1 MCLRGLCPGGRKS
14 AIIKARFGIREIAPV
29 ETTHCHRIG
38 ERGGH
43 AHQQVPIAT
52 SGFNQQDPDLRIRR
66 QAVSED
72 AACRSGANNDVVK
85 FGHCSGNPSGQ
96 SCNRGRR
103 ILSACFSVIQI
114 RTNCL
119 KSSPVFND
127 QARYHQIETNDNE
140 ANPFDL
146 ERGESV

>member
-1 MCLRGLCPGGRKS
+1 M
-14 AIIKARFGIREIAPV
+14 
-29 ETTHCHRIG
+29 
-38 ERGGH
+38 
-43 AHQQVPIAT
+43 PIAT

-85 FGHCSGNPSGQ
+85 LVIAQVIQAASLATVE
-96 SCNRGRR
+96 R

-127 QARYHQIETNDNE
+127 QACYHQIETNDNE

-146 ERGESV
+146 ERCESV